1 MRSLRSR
8 FILSH
13 ILPILIIL
21 PLMGFSLISL
31 LRSQVVLA
39 NLSSELT
46 HQAMLVA
53 SAARNYSEIWYDPGR
68 AEAFVADVGPSL
80 MAQVTLIDAS
90 GHVLVSND
98 PALEGQ
104 AGQQTYILPE
114 LKSEEQQPKLQID
127 YVSSHSNLISD
138 VLAPVVNQAG
148 VIGYVRL
155 SNPLIGIDTSF
166 QNLRQLIFIV
176 MGAGLV
182 AGIVMGLILAIQLE
196 RPLKQTTEAV
206 YQLANG
212 ETLAPVKESG
222 PEEMRLLLRAFN
234 TLINR
239 LQSMEASRRQLL
251 ANLVHELG
259 RPLGALQ
266 SGIQALQGGADEDP
280 LLRKDLLNGMSD
292 ELLRLRR
299 LLDDLAHLH
308 DQVLGTLELD
318 LRPTDMKAWLTRTIA
333 PWREA
338 AQDHKQT
345 FEVSIEEYLPGM
357 EIDPERLGQALG
369 NLLSNAVSYTPLN
382 GRVSVEA
389 RLSETEFQLSVSD
402 TGPGLAAGEEERIFE
417 PFVRGKAARR
427 FSDGMGL
434 GLSIARDIIRA
445 HGGRIWAE
453 NQPGSGSRFTFA
465 LPLKSMP
472 ELSQPEAA
480 A

>member
-1 MRSLRSR
+1 MRTLRSR
-8 FILSH
+8 LIVSH

-31 LRSQVVLA
+31 LRSQVLLA
-39 NLSSELT
+39 NLSTELT
-46 HQAMLVA
+46 HQTLLVA

-90 GHVLVSND
+90 GHILVSND
-98 PALEGQ
+98 PVMEGK

-114 LKSEEQQPKLQID
+114 IQAEQEQPKLQIE
-127 YVSSHSNLISD
+127 YANHSSDVISD
-138 VLAPVVNQAG
+138 VLAPVISQAG
-148 VIGYVRL
+148 IIGYVRL
-155 SNPLIGIDTSF
+155 SNPFLSIDTDF
-166 QNLRQLIFIV
+166 RNLRQLIFIV
-176 MGAGLV
+176 LSAGLV
-182 AGIVMGLILAIQLE
+182 AGIVLGLILAAQLE
-196 RPLKQTTEAV
+196 RPLKQTTDAV

-222 PEEMRLLLRAFN
+222 PEEMRRLLRAFN
-234 TLINR
+234 NLINR

-259 RPLGALQ
+259 RPIGALQ

-280 LLRKDLLNGMSD
+280 ILRKDLLNGMGD

-308 DQVLGTLELD
+308 DQVLGSLELD
-318 LRPTDMKAWLTRTIA
+318 LRATDMKAWLTRTIA

-345 FEVSIEEYLPGM
+345 LTVNIEEDLPEI

-369 NLLSNAVSYTPLN
+369 NLLSNAVSYTPL
-382 GRVSVEA
+382 GGQVSIDS
-389 RLSETEFQLSVSD
+389 RFTGTEIQISVSD
-402 TGPGLAAGEEERIFE
+402 NGPGLVAGEEERIFE
-417 PFVRGKAARR
+417 PFYRGKAARR

-434 GLSIARDIIRA
+434 GLSISRDIIRA

-453 NQPGSGSRFTFA
+453 NLPEGGSCFAFTLPVKLAAQKTQPAG
-465 LPLKSMP
+465 
-472 ELSQPEAA
+472 EA
-480 A
+480 